1 MAIQYRLPGLLPPE
15 PADPCRLGPGHAL
28 WSFPH
33 VAAET
38 LCAQAN
44 LLGCA
49 GEALVDSLL
58 LRHGLIPLAVPAGL
72 AVDRIVI
79 HPGGS
84 FRLQIKTTATRRED
98 GYAINAERGY
108 RGSPQ
113 GRRGYEADDYDMLA
127 IVALPDDV
135 VRFTTDVR
143 PRHRIFLSE
152 IAGLRADPRAS
163 LEAALIRIGLDP
175 DGDDADLQPPRAA

>member
-1 MAIQYRLPGLLPPE
+1 MAVQYRLPGLLPQE

-28 WSFPH
+28 WSFPN
-33 VAAET
+33 VPPET

-58 LRHGLIPLAVPAGL
+58 LRYGLIPLAVPAGL
-72 AVDRIVI
+72 AVDRVVV
-79 HPGGS
+79 HPNGL
-84 FRLQIKTTATRRED
+84 FRMQIKTTATRRAD

-113 GRRGYEADDYDMLA
+113 GRRGYDADDYDMLA

-135 VRFTTDVR
+135 VRFTTEVR
-143 PRHRIFLSE
+143 SRHRICLSE
-152 IAGLRADPRAS
+152 VPGLRADPRAS

-175 DGDDADLQPPRAA
+175 DADDLSPPCAA